1 MQLVRTVD
9 HNKMQTRGEEIQNSE
24 NFADVLYVWSLLT
37 HLATAL
43 LLPLGL
49 VPVEMHFFYLILL

>member
-1 MQLVRTVD
+1 
-9 HNKMQTRGEEIQNSE
+9 MQTRGEEIQNSE